1 MITRWKIAFVLICA
15 LVANGRSLAA
25 DDDALVRILARADIA
40 HNFAFYCA
48 QFDPSIIDR
57 TRSAIGDMQ
66 ALMLH
71 IRSEVVSG
79 LPEPEA
85 FRVVVRSANA
95 ARAGALLAVRKLYGP
110 NRQEERARLTEWC
123 QESVVPSLREF
134 VAQHDNNH
142 AVFEKAILRAKQE
155 QGGVTEHP

>member
-1 MITRWKIAFVLICA
+1 MITRWKTALVLICA
-15 LVANGRSLAA
+15 VVANGRSLAA

-95 ARAGALLAVRKLYGP
+95 ARAEALLAVRKLYGSNP
-110 NRQEERARLTEWC
+110 SEERARLVEWC
-123 QESVVPSLREF
+123 GKSVTPFLKGF
-134 VAQHDNNH
+134 VSQHDSNH
-142 AVFEKAILRAKQE
+142 VLLDEAISRAKLNQN
-155 QGGVTEHP
+155 GGPE